1 MDIRQLRYFVT
12 VAQEGNFTRAAER
25 LHIAQPPL
33 SRQIQQIEERVG
45 ATLIDRSAKPL
56 RLTPIGHLV
65 YDQAISIL
73 ARMADMDAM
82 IAKAVVSQQRRF
94 AIGFVAS
101 TIYSRLP
108 AIIRAYRAAMPSVDL
123 SLIEGGTLSQIAA
136 LKDGRIDVGF
146 GRIRFEDDAVAR
158 VVLREEPLIV
168 ALPATHPLTA
178 GGGVSL
184 AWLATDPLILYPNA
198 PRPSY
203 ADQVVGHFR
212 DLGVTPVI
220 AHEVSELQI
229 AIGLVAAGEGVCI
242 VPASVRRSRVDG
254 VRYRPLVEP
263 VASPIIM
270 SFRKDDRSP
279 ELVAMAAVIRERYG
293 AWNYPIPDAILR
305 MTGGGEEA

>member
-82 IAKAVVSQQRRF
+82 IAKAVVSQKRRF

-108 AIIRAYRAAMPSVDL
+108 AIIRAYREAMPSVDL

-136 LKDGRIDVGF
+136 LKEGRIDVGF

-168 ALPATHPLTA
+168 ALPASHPLAA
-178 GGGVSL
+178 GGPVSL
-184 AWLATDPLILYPNA
+184 TALATDPLILYPNA

-203 ADQVVGHFR
+203 ADQVVGHFH
-212 DLGVTPVI
+212 DLGVTPLI

-229 AIGLVAAGEGVCI
+229 AIGLVAAGEGFCI

-254 VRYRPLVEP
+254 VRYRQLVER

-279 ELVAMAAVIRERYG
+279 ELHAMAAVIRERYG
-293 AWNYPIPDAILR
+293 AWDYPVPDAILR
-305 MTGGGEEA
+305 MTDQGEAG

>member
-65 YDQAISIL
+65 YHQAISIL
-73 ARMADMDAM
+73 ARIADMDAM

-108 AIIRAYRAAMPSVDL
+108 AIIRAYREAMPSVDL

-136 LKDGRIDVGF
+136 LKDRRIDVGF
-146 GRIRFEDDAVAR
+146 G
-158 VVLREEPLIV
+158 
-168 ALPATHPLTA
+168 
-178 GGGVSL
+178 
-184 AWLATDPLILYPNA
+184 
-198 PRPSY
+198 
-203 ADQVVGHFR
+203 
-212 DLGVTPVI
+212 
-220 AHEVSELQI
+220 
-229 AIGLVAAGEGVCI
+229 
-242 VPASVRRSRVDG
+242 
-254 VRYRPLVEP
+254 
-263 VASPIIM
+263 
-270 SFRKDDRSP
+270 
-279 ELVAMAAVIRERYG
+279 
-293 AWNYPIPDAILR
+293 
-305 MTGGGEEA
+305 

>member
-56 RLTPIGHLV
+56 RLTPIGHLI

-82 IAKAVVSQQRRF
+82 IAKAVVSQKRRF

-108 AIIRAYRAAMPSVDL
+108 AIIRAYREAMPSVEL

-136 LKDGRIDVGF
+136 LKEGRIDVGF

-168 ALPATHPLTA
+168 ALPATHVLAA
-178 GGGVSL
+178 GGPVSL
-184 AWLATDPLILYPNA
+184 ASLATDPLILYPNA

-229 AIGLVAAGEGVCI
+229 AIGLVAAGEGFCI

-254 VRYRPLVEP
+254 VRYRQLVEP

-279 ELVAMAAVIRERYG
+279 ELHAMAAVIRERYSV
-293 AWNYPIPDAILR
+293 WDYPVPDAILR
-305 MTGGGEEA
+305 MTGQGEAS

>member
-45 ATLIDRSAKPL
+45 ATLIDRSTKPL

-82 IAKAVVSQQRRF
+82 IAKAVVSQKRRF

-108 AIIRAYRAAMPSVDL
+108 AIIRAYRDAMPAVDL

-136 LKDGRIDVGF
+136 LKEGRIDVGF

-168 ALPATHPLTA
+168 ALPATHPLA
-178 GGGVSL
+178 ASGPVSL
-184 AWLATDPLILYPNA
+184 ASLATDPLILYPNA

-212 DLGVTPVI
+212 DLGLTPAI

-229 AIGLVAAGEGVCI
+229 AIGLVAAGEGFCI

-254 VRYRPLVEP
+254 VRYRHLVEP

-279 ELVAMAAVIRERYG
+279 ELEAMAAVIRERYA
-293 AWNYPIPDAILR
+293 AWDYPVPDAILR
-305 MTGGGEEA
+305 MTGEDRMP